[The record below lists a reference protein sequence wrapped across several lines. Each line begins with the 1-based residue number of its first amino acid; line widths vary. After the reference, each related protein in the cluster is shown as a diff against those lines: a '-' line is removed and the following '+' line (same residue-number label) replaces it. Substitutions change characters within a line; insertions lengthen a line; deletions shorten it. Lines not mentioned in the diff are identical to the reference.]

1 MIIAARTTVPTTTRD
16 GRRSANLEALATGE
30 ESTRASALRP
40 GNGPW
45 HQKQT
50 VAVARPTTP
59 QRGHDARCG
68 GRRRAPPQALQYFES
83 AALRWSQDG
92 QRVVLAEKTRVARR

>member
-1 MIIAARTTVPTTTRD
+1 MIVAARTAVPTTTRD
-16 GRRSANLEALATGE
+16 GRRRTSLDALATGE
-30 ESTRASALRP
+30 VGTRASALRP
-40 GNGPW
+40 GKGPW
-45 HQKQT
+45 HQKHT
-50 VAVARPTTP
+50 VAVAWPTTP

>member
-1 MIIAARTTVPTTTRD
+1 MIVAARTAAARTTRD
-16 GRRSANLEALATGE
+16 GRRKTMPESLATGE
-30 ESTRASALRP
+30 EGTRASALRP
-40 GNGPW
+40 GSGPW

-50 VAVARPTTP
+50 VAVAWPTTP

>member
-1 MIIAARTTVPTTTRD
+1 VPTTTRD
-16 GRRSANLEALATGE
+16 GRRSNNLEALASGE
-30 ESTRASALRP
+30 ETTGASALRP

-50 VAVARPTTP
+50 VAVTLPTTP

-68 GRRRAPPQALQYFES
+68 GRCKVPPQALQNLES
-83 AALRWSQDG
+83 AGLRAPQDG
-92 QRVVLAEKTRVARR
+92 QRVLDAEKTRVAKR